1 LLDSSN
7 RVPYGG
13 GYAHIIRN
21 ERKDETMPAT
31 ITTEVYTLSE
41 LVERG
46 DERAVDRALDWM
58 REAWDDVAVERATEA
73 IDMVLD
79 DLCGTTGRE
88 NGWRQGPITWRAWD
102 RYPSYVHLDHDFG
115 PDDLT
120 LDFPEDHPL
129 HGLGA
134 LPEGVMRVRR
144 GKYEASIT
152 MDYDDEGFHAEVTPS
167 AESGVEDW
175 LRDLAGRLTQ
185 VMAGEYDYCTS
196 REYLLECAE
205 ANGYTFTADGKRFG

>member
-1 LLDSSN
+1 M
-7 RVPYGG
+7 
-13 GYAHIIRN
+13 N
-21 ERKDETMPAT
+21 ERRGRTMPAT
-31 ITTEVYTLSE
+31 ITTEVYTLTE

-46 DERAVDRALDWM
+46 DDRAVDRALSWM
-58 REAWDDVAVERATEA
+58 LEAWDDVAVERATEA

-88 NGWRQGPITWRAWD
+88 RGMRQGPITWSSWD
-102 RYPSYVHLDHDFG
+102 RYGAYVWLAYNFG
-115 PDDLT
+115 PDDLS

-134 LPEGVMRVRR
+134 LPEGVMRVSR

-167 AESGVEDW
+167 AESAVEEW

-185 VMAGEYDYCTS
+185 VMVGEYDYCTS
-196 REYLLECAE
+196 RGYLLECAE
-205 ANGYTFTADGKRFG
+205 ANGYTFTVDGKRFG

>member
-1 LLDSSN
+1 
-7 RVPYGG
+7 
-13 GYAHIIRN
+13 
-21 ERKDETMPAT
+21 MPAT
-31 ITTEVYTLSE
+31 ITTEVFTLGE
-41 LVERG
+41 LIERE
-46 DERAVDRALDWM
+46 DDRAVDSALDWM
-58 REAWDDVAVERATEA
+58 LQAWDDVAVEHTTEA

-88 NGWRQGPITWRAWD
+88 HGWRKGPIATSGWD
-102 RYPSYVHLDHDFG
+102 RYRQYVELDYDFG

-134 LPEGVMRVRR
+134 LPEGVWRVRS

-152 MDYDDEGFHAEVTPS
+152 MDLDDEGFHAEVTPS
-167 AESGVEDW
+167 AESAVEEW
-175 LRDLAGRLTQ
+175 LRDLAGRLTR
-185 VMAGEYDYCTS
+185 VMVGEYDYCTG

-205 ANGYTFTADGKRFG
+205 ANGYTFTVDGKRFG